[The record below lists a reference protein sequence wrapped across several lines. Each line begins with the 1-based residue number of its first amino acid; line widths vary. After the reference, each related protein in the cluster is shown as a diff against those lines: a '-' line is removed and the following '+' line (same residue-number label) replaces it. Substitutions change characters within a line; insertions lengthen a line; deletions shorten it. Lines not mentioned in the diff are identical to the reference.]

1 MNYFEFNAF
10 EFGNDEHDV
19 FIKNNKPEKKVFCG
33 TMRKK
38 KNELNL
44 NGTGSIT

>member
-10 EFGNDEHDV
+10 KFGNEKHDD
-19 FIKNNKPEKKVFCG
+19 FIKNNTQEKSFLRHNEKKE
-33 TMRKK
+33 
-38 KNELNL
+38 NELNL

>member
-19 FIKNNKPEKKVFCG
+19 FIKSNKPENMFSG
-33 TMRKK
+33 
-38 KNELNL
+38 
-44 NGTGSIT
+44 